1 LKARAPGFAKV
12 IGAISLAGGVY
23 VQQVTISEASGDRTT
38 IVFTAI
44 ETGEA
49 AMSAD
54 EAALF

>member
-1 LKARAPGFAKV
+1 
-12 IGAISLAGGVY
+12 VY